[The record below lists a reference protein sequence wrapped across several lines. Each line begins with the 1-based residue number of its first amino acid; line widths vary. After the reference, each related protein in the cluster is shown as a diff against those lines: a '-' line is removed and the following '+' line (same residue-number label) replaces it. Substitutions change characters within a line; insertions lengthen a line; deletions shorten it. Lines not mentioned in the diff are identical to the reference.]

1 LKSKVQKRKV
11 ANLLMNLKKMPA
23 VKPEPSTPKEIK
35 VNEDHKEQ
43 VLDEDKTNFND
54 LQDETK

>member
-1 LKSKVQKRKV
+1 
-11 ANLLMNLKKMPA
+11 MPA